1 MNLSEQVQ
9 QPSARPSWHRFFSDA
24 LRLVLAPI
32 LLCSSGFF
40 TANFLLSGR
49 YTWPQTSR
57 TFVLTIAMLVLSYE
71 FIYKEQLAR
80 SATREAVFRT
90 VLYSCVM
97 PYGIGMV
104 LMVLLAT
111 F

>member
-1 MNLSEQVQ
+1 M
-9 QPSARPSWHRFFSDA
+9 
-24 LRLVLAPI
+24 LAPS

-40 TANFLLSGR
+40 TANFVLSGR

-80 SATREAVFRT
+80 SARRESAFRT
-90 VLYSCVM
+90 VLYSCVI
-97 PYGIGMV
+97 PYGIGVV
-104 LMVLLAT
+104 LMVLLASL
-111 F
+111 